1 MSERD
6 PRTYAIIGAAMAVHQ
21 ELGRGFLEAVYQEA
35 LMREMSAANI
45 PFLREVDLPIFY
57 KGNPLTIHYRADFV
71 CFSSVIVELKALS
84 CLGGVERSQII
95 NYLKAT
101 NYEVGLLLNFGAES
115 LEFERFSL
123 SFIRSTEA
131 ARKSRC
137 RQVPADTQIHR

>member
-35 LMREMSAANI
+35 LMREMNAAAI

-57 KGNPLTIHYRADFV
+57 KGSPLAIHYRADFV
-71 CFSSVIVELKALS
+71 CYSSVIVELKALT
-84 CLGGVERSQII
+84 CLGGIERSQII

-101 NYEVGLLLNFGAES
+101 NYEVGLLLNFGADS
-115 LEFERFSL
+115 LEYERFSL
-123 SFIRSTEA
+123 SFIRSAEA
-131 ARKSRC
+131 ARKSR
-137 RQVPADTQIHR
+137 RQTPTDR

>member
-35 LMREMSAANI
+35 LMREMNAAAI

-57 KGNPLTIHYRADFV
+57 KSSPLAIHYRADFV
-71 CFSSVIVELKALS
+71 CYSSVIVELKALT
-84 CLGGVERSQII
+84 CLGGIERSQII

-101 NYEVGLLLNFGAES
+101 NYEVGLLLNFGADS
-115 LEFERFSL
+115 LEYERFSL
-123 SFIRSTEA
+123 SFIRSAEA
-131 ARKSRC
+131 ARKSR
-137 RQVPADTQIHR
+137 RQTPTDR

>member
-35 LMREMSAANI
+35 LMRELSAAGI

-57 KGNPLTIHYRADFV
+57 KGSALTIHYRADFV
-71 CFSSVIVELKALS
+71 CYSSIIVELKALS
-84 CLGGVERSQII
+84 CLGGIERSQII

-101 NYEVGLLLNFGAES
+101 NYEVGLLLNFGADS

-123 SFIRSTEA
+123 SFIRATEA
-131 ARKSRC
+131 TRKSKR
-137 RQVPADTQIHR
+137 VASPTSD

>member
-35 LMREMSAANI
+35 LMRELCTAKI
-45 PFLREVDLPIFY
+45 PFLREVDLPIVY
-57 KGNPLTIHYRADFV
+57 KGSPLSVHYRADFV
-71 CFSSVIVELKALS
+71 CYSSIIVELKALS
-84 CLGGVERSQII
+84 CLGGLERSQII

-101 NYEVGLLLNFGAES
+101 NYEVGLLLNFGADS

-123 SFIRSTEA
+123 SFIRATEA
-131 ARKSRC
+131 ARKSR
-137 RQVPADTQIHR
+137 RTLSPTNN

>member
-35 LMREMSAANI
+35 LMREMNASAI

-57 KGNPLTIHYRADFV
+57 KGSPLTTHYRADFV
-71 CFSSVIVELKALS
+71 CYSSVIVELKALT
-84 CLGGVERSQII
+84 CLGGIERSQII

-101 NYEVGLLLNFGAES
+101 NYEVGLLLNFGADS
-115 LEFERFSL
+115 LEYERFSL
-123 SFIRSTEA
+123 SFIRSAEA
-131 ARKSRC
+131 ARKSRGK
-137 RQVPADTQIHR
+137 QTPAGI